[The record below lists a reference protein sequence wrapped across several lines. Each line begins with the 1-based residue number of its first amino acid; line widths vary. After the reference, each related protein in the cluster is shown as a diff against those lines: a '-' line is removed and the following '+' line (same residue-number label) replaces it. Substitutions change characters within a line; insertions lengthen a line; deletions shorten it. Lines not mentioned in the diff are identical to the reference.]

1 MPKQVQDLLDIINAA
16 DTVID
21 GATAFANGVP
31 ALLAA
36 AAAEALKLGATAAQ
50 LQPLTDLS
58 KVMQSK
64 ATALAT
70 ALVTNTPAA
79 PAA

>member
-1 MPKQVQDLLDIINAA
+1 MNKQIQDLLDIITAA

-36 AAAEALKLGATAAQ
+36 AAAAALANGATADQ
-50 LQPLTDLS
+50 LKPVTDLS
-58 KVMQSK
+58 LQLQSK
-64 ATALAT
+64 AATLA
-70 ALVTNTPAA
+70 AAVVTNTPAA
-79 PAA
+79 S